1 MTTRK
6 ALGRGL
12 DALFGESQRRPEPTA
27 AESPDI
33 AGPDA
38 APSPD
43 ARESR
48 DEDLREIE
56 TGLIDPNPEQ
66 PRSNFRR
73 ERLLELAASIRS
85 NGLVQPILVRRG
97 EAGRYQLITGER
109 RLRAAQLAG
118 MTRIPAIIRDVPDER
133 LLEFALVENIQRQ
146 ELNPIEEAQAYHR
159 LIQQLNLTQEQV
171 AERVGKDRSSVANY
185 LRLLKLPA
193 NIQKLIEDDQL
204 QMGHARALAG
214 LESPELQARLGRNI
228 ARRKLSVRQAEAAV
242 KRLQRA
248 GVTVPVSTVRE
259 NDANIRAAEL
269 KLKRHLGA
277 PVQIRFVGDKGKIEI
292 PFESM
297 GDLDRIYSLIISKRD

>member
-12 DALFGESQRRPEPTA
+12 DALFGESQRRGETA
-27 AESPDI
+27 VAQALETT
-33 AGPDA
+33 
-38 APSPD
+38 APQN
-43 ARESR
+43 
-48 DEDLREIE
+48 EDFLEIE
-56 TGLIDPNPEQ
+56 IAQIDPNPEQ
-66 PRSNFRR
+66 PRSNFPARAAP
-73 ERLLELAASIRS
+73 ELAASIKS
-85 NGLVQPILVRRG
+85 NGLVQPVLVRRT
-97 EAGRYQLITGER
+97 ANSRYQLITGER

-118 MTRIPAIIRDVPDER
+118 LNRLPAVIRDVPDDR

-146 ELNPIEEAQAYHR
+146 ELNPIEEAHAY
-159 LIQQLNLTQEQV
+159 LKLTQQLNLTQEQV

-214 LESPELQARLGRNI
+214 LESPELQSRLGRDI
-228 ARRKLSVRQAEAAV
+228 ARKKLSVRQAEAAV

-248 GVTVPVSTVRE
+248 GVTVSSSTLRA

-269 KLKRHLGA
+269 KLKRYLGA
-277 PVQIRFVGDKGKIEI
+277 PVQIRFSGEKGKMEI
-292 PFESM
+292 SFESM
-297 GDLDRIYSLIISKRD
+297 SDLDRIYSLIIPKRD

>member
-12 DALFGESQRRPEPTA
+12 DALFGESQRRGETA
-27 AESPDI
+27 VAQALET
-33 AGPDA
+33 
-38 APSPD
+38 PSPHN
-43 ARESR
+43 
-48 DEDLREIE
+48 EDFLEIE
-56 TGLIDPNPEQ
+56 IGQIDPNPEQ

-73 ERLLELAASIRS
+73 ELLLELAASIKS
-85 NGLVQPILVRRG
+85 NGLVQPVLVRRS
-97 EAGRYQLITGER
+97 ENGRYQLITGER

-118 MTRIPAIIRDVPDER
+118 LTRLPAVIRDVPDDR

-146 ELNPIEEAQAYHR
+146 ELNPIEEAHAY
-159 LIQQLNLTQEQV
+159 LKLTQQLNLTQEQV

-193 NIQKLIEDDQL
+193 SIQKLIEDDQL

-214 LESPELQARLGRNI
+214 LESPELQSRLGRDI
-228 ARRKLSVRQAEAAV
+228 ARKKLSVRQAEAAV

-248 GVTVPVSTVRE
+248 GVTVSSSTLSA

-269 KLKRHLGA
+269 KLKRYLGA
-277 PVQIRFVGDKGKIEI
+277 PVQIRFSGEKGKMEI
-292 PFESM
+292 AFESM
-297 GDLDRIYSLIISKRD
+297 SDLDRIYSLIIPKRD